1 MFHWREQNPAIVA
14 GSGPGGPGVHGDFGV
29 DWGFTEAGGGSSVGD
44 FASLNLGGHVGDDPG
59 AVEFNRSLVAGSL
72 DVPRD
77 HLLFMSQCHGCDVAI
92 VDGPWQGEPPAVD
105 ALVTTSTHLAL
116 AVLVAD
122 CTPVLLVDR
131 VAGVAAALHAGRPG
145 MMQGIVGR
153 TVDAMTDLGARSIS
167 AVVGPSVCGRCY
179 EVPEAMRAQAARV
192 SPVAAAIS
200 WQGTPAIDVA
210 AGVVDQLQARSVA
223 VRWIWGCSRESET
236 LFSYRRQHR
245 TGRFAG
251 LVRLLEA
258 TTEDLEAPTEDSEES
273 RAEGSRAEESIPQER
288 V

>member
-1 MFHWREQNPAIVA
+1 VSRVFHWRKQIPAVT
-14 GSGPGGPGVHGDFGV
+14 GLGVLGGFGV
-29 DWGFTEAGGGSSVGD
+29 DWGFTSTRGGSSLGD
-44 FASLNLGGHVGDDPG
+44 FAGLNLGGHVGDDPVP
-59 AVEFNRSLVAGSL
+59 VEANRTLVAGAL
-72 DVPRD
+72 GVQRD
-77 HLLFMSQCHGCDVAI
+77 RLLFMSQCHGSDIAV
-92 VDGPWQGEPPAVD
+92 VEGPWVGEPPAVD
-105 ALVTTSTHLAL
+105 GLVTTSPELGL

-131 VAGVAAALHAGRPG
+131 VAGVAAAVHAGRPG
-145 MMQGIVGR
+145 MMSGVVGR
-153 TVDAMTDLGARSIS
+153 AVDAMADLGARSIS

-179 EVPEAMRAQAARV
+179 EVPEAMRAQAAEV
-192 SPVAAAIS
+192 SSVAAAIS

-223 VRWIWGCSRESET
+223 VQWIPGCSRESEE

-251 LVRLLEA
+251 VVRLLATPPEEA
-258 TTEDLEAPTEDSEES
+258 LTKDP
-273 RAEGSRAEESIPQER
+273 

>member
-1 MFHWREQNPAIVA
+1 VTRVFHWREQKPATGA
-14 GSGPGGPGVHGDFGV
+14 GGV
-29 DWGFTEAGGGSSVGD
+29 DWGFTSTRGGSSVGD
-44 FASLNLGGHVGDDPG
+44 FAGLNLGGHVGDDPS
-59 AVEFNRSLVAGSL
+59 AVESNRRLVASAL

-77 HLLFMSQCHGCDVAI
+77 HLLFMSQCHGSDIAL

-105 ALVTTSTHLAL
+105 GIVTTSKDVAL

-131 VAGVAAALHAGRPG
+131 VVGVAAAVHAGRPG

-153 TVDAMTDLGARSIS
+153 AVDAMTDLGARSIS

-179 EVPEAMRAQAARV
+179 EVPEQLRAQAAKV
-192 SPVAAAIS
+192 SPVAASVS

-223 VRWIWGCSRESET
+223 VKWIWGCSRESEE

-251 LVRLLEA
+251 VVRLLEA
-258 TTEDLEAPTEDSEES
+258 HTE
-273 RAEGSRAEESIPQER
+273 GG

>member
-1 MFHWREQNPAIVA
+1 MTRVFHWREQKPATGA
-14 GSGPGGPGVHGDFGV
+14 AGV
-29 DWGFTEAGGGSSVGD
+29 DWGFTSTRGGSSVGD
-44 FASLNLGGHVGDDPG
+44 FAGLNLGGHVGDDPS
-59 AVEFNRSLVAGSL
+59 AVESNRRLVASAL

-77 HLLFMSQCHGCDVAI
+77 HLLFMSQCHGSDIAL
-92 VDGPWQGEPPAVD
+92 VDGPWQGEPPSVD
-105 ALVTTSTHLAL
+105 GIVTTSKDVAL

-131 VAGVAAALHAGRPG
+131 VVGVAAAVHAGRPG

-153 TVDAMTDLGARSIS
+153 AVDAMTDLGARSIS

-179 EVPEAMRAQAARV
+179 EVPEQLRAQAAKV
-192 SPVAAAIS
+192 SPVAASVS

-223 VRWIWGCSRESET
+223 VIWIWGCSRESEE

-251 LVRLLEA
+251 VIRLLEA
-258 TTEDLEAPTEDSEES
+258 HTE
-273 RAEGSRAEESIPQER
+273 GG